1 MLLRVRPQAVNSM
14 CREIEPSWARE
25 QIKAAPSEPRS
36 SASLAHPVRQCVEV
50 AAGARS
56 LEESSV
62 SSLWKVINTN
72 DSGNTNVLCN

>member
-1 MLLRVRPQAVNSM
+1 MLLRVRPQAVNSV
-14 CREIEPSWARE
+14 CREIEPSWASE
-25 QIKAAPSEPRS
+25 QIKVAPSEPRS
-36 SASLAHPVRQCVEV
+36 SASLAHPVHQCVEL

-56 LEESSV
+56 WEESSI